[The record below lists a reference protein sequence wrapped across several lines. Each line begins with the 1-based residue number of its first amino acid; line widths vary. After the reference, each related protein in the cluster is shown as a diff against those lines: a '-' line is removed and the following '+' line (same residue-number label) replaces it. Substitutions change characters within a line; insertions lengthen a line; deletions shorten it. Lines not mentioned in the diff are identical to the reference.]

1 MIQGFYTAST
11 ALNYRQKAIN
21 VTSNNI
27 ANVNTASFKSS
38 SAKFQNA
45 MYTAFMKEYPDN
57 ESTHFQIG
65 TGSYI
70 DRTDKNME
78 QGSLLQTSQ
87 VLDIAIEGEGFTG
100 VGKNPDEVYYVRGG
114 SFVFE
119 PVPGGKR
126 IAYGEGNYLL
136 DNNSEPVL
144 IPADVSDIKI
154 DETGRLYYEGQ
165 QRAQNILTVKFVNP
179 KNLEMFEKGLFMP
192 TPNSGAPVN
201 GDIMIRQG
209 YIESSNVDI
218 AKEMTD
224 LIKHQR
230 IFQLS
235 ARVLSAVDEMSSMA
249 NKLRR

>member
-21 VTSNNI
+21 VSSNNI
-27 ANVNTASFKSS
+27 ANVNTTAFKSS
-38 SAKFQNA
+38 SAKFKNS
-45 MYTAFMKEYPDN
+45 MYSAYLKEYPDN
-57 ESTHFQIG
+57 VNTHYQIG

-70 DRTDKNME
+70 DRIDKNME
-78 QGSLLQTSQ
+78 QGSLIQTAS
-87 VLDIAIEGEGFTG
+87 VLDIAIEGEGFTA
-100 VGKNPDEVYYVRGG
+100 VGKNSGEIYYIRGG

-126 IAYGEGNYLL
+126 IAYGDGSYLL
-136 DNNSEPVL
+136 NRNAEPII
-144 IPADVSDIKI
+144 IPSDITDLKI
-154 DETGRLYYEGQ
+154 DETGRVLYEGQ
-165 QRAQNILTVKFVNP
+165 TTEQNIMTVTFANN

-192 TPNSGAPVN
+192 TQNSGPPVN
-201 GDIMIRQG
+201 SDIIIRQG
-209 YIESSNVDI
+209 YLETSNVDV

-230 IFQLS
+230 IFQLN
-235 ARVLSAVDEMSSMA
+235 ARVLTTIDEMSSMA